1 MNTFSAE
8 DCVLEPVGE
17 RCVLIRIGERLD
29 EEVIA
34 WVHAITARVA
44 AAALPG
50 VEEVVPAFTTVAVQY
65 RPEVFDGAQGLPSAQ
80 LMTLLRGLLREE
92 LTTMQMTAR
101 QIEISACYGGEF
113 GPDLEAVA
121 RFAGIS
127 AKEVVALHSSREMT
141 VYAFFF
147 SPGNSFSGP
156 MDACLGIGRRAT
168 PRTCVE
174 AGSVAIANG
183 LTSIYQNASPG
194 GWQVIA
200 RTPWNMFDLTNDP
213 PVRLRLGDRI
223 RFRPVSAEEF
233 VTLLEPRP

>member
-1 MNTFSAE
+1 MNPFRAD

-17 RCVLIRIGERLD
+17 RCVLIRVGVQINEA
-29 EEVIA
+29 VIA
-34 WVHAITARVA
+34 EVHAITARVVA
-44 AAALPG
+44 VALPG

-65 RPEVFDGAQGLPSAQ
+65 RPEVFDSAQGLPSVQ
-80 LMTLLRGLLREE
+80 LMALLRGILAAELRVAQ
-92 LTTMQMTAR
+92 LAAR
-101 QIEISACYGGEF
+101 QIEIPACYGGEF
-113 GPDLEAVA
+113 GPDLDAVA

-127 AKEVVALHSSREMT
+127 SEDVVALHSSREMT

-147 SPGNSFSGP
+147 SPGNPFSGP
-156 MDACLGIGRRAT
+156 MDARLGIGRRAT
-168 PRTCVE
+168 PRLRVE

-183 LTSIYQNASPG
+183 LTSIYQDASPG

-200 RTPWNMFDLTNDP
+200 RTPWNLFDLAKDP

-233 VTLLEPRP
+233 LTLLEPRP

>member
-1 MNTFSAE
+1 MNGFRPA

-17 RCVLIRIGERLD
+17 RCVLIRVGVALD
-29 EEVIA
+29 ESVVA
-34 WVHAITARVA
+34 RVHAITARIA

-65 RPEVFDGAQGLPSAQ
+65 RPEVFEVVAGLPSAQ
-80 LMTLLRGLLREE
+80 LMALLRGLLADEIAA
-92 LTTMQMTAR
+92 LPGTAR
-101 QIEISACYGGEF
+101 QIEIPACYGGEF
-113 GPDLEAVA
+113 GPDLEEVA
-121 RFAGIS
+121 RFAGVS
-127 AKEVVALHSSREMT
+127 AEEAVALHSGREMT

-156 MDACLGIGRRAT
+156 MDPRLGIGRRAT
-168 PRTCVE
+168 PRTRVE

-200 RTPWNMFDLTNDP
+200 RTPWNMFDLANDP

-223 RFRPVSAEEF
+223 RFRPVRPDEFAALREASA
-233 VTLLEPRP
+233 